1 MEPYRQ
7 GLAESYC
14 VKQKKFTECI
24 EPKGYKKS
32 KNGKLMFY
40 CKCKECG
47 IMKYKF
53 VKNQSGGSFDQA
65 IVETMGNLGKV
76 GLKLGKV
83 GLSKA
88 IKSKTVKRASAKM
101 VDKMLDNIA
110 DNIK

>member
-1 MEPYRQ
+1 M
-7 GLAESYC
+7 ESYC

-53 VKNQSGGSFDQA
+53 VKKIPLVEVQPNLAPRVPNRGPSGKG
-65 IVETMGNLGKV
+65 
-76 GLKLGKV
+76 
-83 GLSKA
+83 
-88 IKSKTVKRASAKM
+88 R
-101 VDKMLDNIA
+101 
-110 DNIK
+110 